1 MRKSLLNII
10 TLIHI
15 IYIIFVI
22 IVPFTNSNYFLFLH
36 AILIPFMMFHWLC
49 NNNTCAITLAEKTLR
64 KSLYGTDVNDSKDN
78 CITCKIIEPIYD
90 FTNNYKKYSK
100 IIYII
105 TIILWF
111 IGVSKLLLKYKRGE
125 ISKIQDLIKL

>member
-49 NNNTCAITLAEKTLR
+49 NNNTCAITLVEKTLR
-64 KSLYGTDVNDSKDN
+64 KSLHGTDVNDSKDN
-78 CITCKIIEPIYD
+78 CITCEIIEPIYD

-105 TIILWF
+105 TIVLWF